1 MGIIRSVQIIHC
13 GDPCKTVPLLSRLT
27 RHEMSHWQEAVAA
40 NTYSAQHA
48 GGEEDSFRTLQHLQL
63 FTTGEQ
69 AEFFET
75 LSCSVCK
82 VNIKDR

>member
-48 GGEEDSFRTLQHLQL
+48 GGEEDSFRTLQDPS
-63 FTTGEQ
+63 
-69 AEFFET
+69 APST
-75 LSCSVCK
+75 LHHWRAGRVL
-82 VNIKDR
+82 